1 MHIIHRGIVNKNCK
15 ENNLKSFKA
24 SFKKNYSIETDIHL
38 TKDNEFVCFHDFT
51 LKRIFKINKSIKNL
65 DYKVLKNIS
74 ENKNEI
80 PLLDDL
86 LKLSKNKYYLFIE
99 IKPLFKKNTLI
110 KLINKTKKFKKCIF
124 ISFKEK
130 NIYNLLKIKR
140 TLKVGLSFAKNT
152 NLKTILKKSK
162 EKNINCII
170 LDKYFLNNKKIKK
183 IKKKKYF
190 YTIKKKS
197 DFFKYSKKNN
207 LIFEKR

>member
-130 NIYNLLKIKR
+130 NIYNLLKIKK
-140 TLKVGLSFAKNT
+140 TLKVGLSFAKGT

-162 EKNINCII
+162 DKNINCII

-197 DFFKYSKKNN
+197 DFFKYNKNNN

>member
-86 LKLSKNKYYLFIE
+86 LKLSKNKHYLFIE

-130 NIYNLLKIKR
+130 NIYNLLKIKK
-140 TLKVGLSFAKNT
+140 TLKVGLSFTKGT

-197 DFFKYSKKNN
+197 DFFKYNKKNN

>member
-65 DYKVLKNIS
+65 DYKDLKNIS

-152 NLKTILKKSK
+152 NLKKILKKSK

-183 IKKKKYF
+183 IKKEKYF

-197 DFFKYSKKNN
+197 DFFKYNKKNN

>member
-130 NIYNLLKIKR
+130 NIYNLLKIKK

-197 DFFKYSKKNN
+197 DFFKYNKKNN

>member
-65 DYKVLKNIS
+65 DYKDLKNIS

-197 DFFKYSKKNN
+197 DFFKYNKKNN